1 MGDKKK
7 YISIDEDVKEGQFD
21 EREEDL
27 EKGSE
32 NGLPMSQVHFD
43 IGTKI
48 DYPAT
53 GSIFDDRKEELVNTG
68 STAKWN
74 VICIQVHF

>member
-1 MGDKKK
+1 MGDKKI

-27 EKGSE
+27 EEGSE

-43 IGTKI
+43 
-48 DYPAT
+48 D
-53 GSIFDDRKEELVNTG
+53 
-68 STAKWN
+68 WN
-74 VICIQVHF
+74 KN